1 MKDGLYWVQQLKEQ
15 KVSRTE
21 LLKDIEKKVQKL
33 NPKINGFVT
42 FDSQKA
48 EATYQK
54 NKQQDTLFAGLPFPL
69 KMLGQEKAGWSATA
83 GSQLFKNS
91 TATTTSNFVK
101 QAETIGLMP
110 LGQTNAPEF
119 GFKNITDPALYGPAR
134 NPWNLEHSPGG
145 SSGGA
150 AAVVASGIVPIA
162 GASDGGGSIRIPAS
176 FSGLIGLKPSRGSMP
191 VGPEGWR
198 GWQGASIDFALTI
211 SMRDTKALFY
221 GLRGSHSGAPYQA
234 PLAEWQTH
242 TKKQRLKIA
251 LCTASPIGS
260 RISPEA
266 TQAAKQAAD
275 FLAAAGHEI
284 IEIPYPV
291 DGAALIRSYY
301 QMNGAETTAMMNS
314 IQQGLGRPIRKEEI
328 EPFSWT
334 MHQFGQKIP
343 AATYVHSLQL
353 WDQAAVT
360 MEELFQKF
368 DLFLSPTTAFSAPKI
383 NEDLQS
389 EHIRQRMEQA
399 AELTEAELAELIYD
413 YFDKSLQ
420 LTPYTQLA
428 NLTGQPAI
436 SLPTHVTATGLPLGI
451 QLLAARGREDLLFQV
466 GEQFEQEGKFKLPES
481 YR

>member
-1 MKDGLYWVQQLKEQ
+1 
-15 KVSRTE
+15 
-21 LLKDIEKKVQKL
+21 
-33 NPKINGFVT
+33 
-42 FDSQKA
+42 
-48 EATYQK
+48 
-54 NKQQDTLFAGLPFPL
+54 
-69 KMLGQEKAGWSATA
+69 
-83 GSQLFKNS
+83 
-91 TATTTSNFVK
+91 
-101 QAETIGLMP
+101 
-110 LGQTNAPEF
+110 
-119 GFKNITDPALYGPAR
+119 
-134 NPWNLEHSPGG
+134 
-145 SSGGA
+145 
-150 AAVVASGIVPIA
+150 
-162 GASDGGGSIRIPAS
+162 
-176 FSGLIGLKPSRGSMP
+176 
-191 VGPEGWR
+191 
-198 GWQGASIDFALTI
+198 
-211 SMRDTKALFY
+211 
-221 GLRGSHSGAPYQA
+221 
-234 PLAEWQTH
+234 
-242 TKKQRLKIA
+242 
-251 LCTASPIGS
+251 
-260 RISPEA
+260 
-266 TQAAKQAAD
+266 

-389 EHIRQRMEQA
+389 EHIRQRMAQA

-428 NLTGQPAI
+428 NLTG
-436 SLPTHVTATGLPLGI
+436 
-451 QLLAARGREDLLFQV
+451 
-466 GEQFEQEGKFKLPES
+466 
-481 YR
+481 

>member
-1 MKDGLYWVQQLKEQ
+1 M
-15 KVSRTE
+15 VS
-21 LLKDIEKKVQKL
+21 
-33 NPKINGFVT
+33 NGRL
-42 FDSQKA
+42 
-48 EATYQK
+48 AT
-54 NKQQDTLFAGLPFPL
+54 
-69 KMLGQEKAGWSATA
+69 
-83 GSQLFKNS
+83 FKNS

-221 GLRGSHSGAPYQA
+221 GLRGSHSGAPTKR
-234 PLAEWQTH
+234 PWQNGKH
-242 TKKQRLKIA
+242 TLKTTAKIA

-260 RISPEA
+260 LISPEA

-314 IQQGLGRPIRKEEI
+314 IQQGLRRPIRKEEI
-328 EPFSWT
+328 ESFHGPCINLA
-334 MHQFGQKIP
+334 KR
-343 AATYVHSLQL
+343 
-353 WDQAAVT
+353 
-360 MEELFQKF
+360 FQ
-368 DLFLSPTTAFSAPKI
+368 
-383 NEDLQS
+383 
-389 EHIRQRMEQA
+389 
-399 AELTEAELAELIYD
+399 
-413 YFDKSLQ
+413 
-420 LTPYTQLA
+420 
-428 NLTGQPAI
+428 QPPMFI
-436 SLPTHVTATGLPLGI
+436 HYSCGI
-451 QLLAARGREDLLFQV
+451 KQQ
-466 GEQFEQEGKFKLPES
+466 
-481 YR
+481 

>member
-1 MKDGLYWVQQLKEQ
+1 
-15 KVSRTE
+15 
-21 LLKDIEKKVQKL
+21 
-33 NPKINGFVT
+33 
-42 FDSQKA
+42 
-48 EATYQK
+48 
-54 NKQQDTLFAGLPFPL
+54 
-69 KMLGQEKAGWSATA
+69 
-83 GSQLFKNS
+83 
-91 TATTTSNFVK
+91 
-101 QAETIGLMP
+101 
-110 LGQTNAPEF
+110 
-119 GFKNITDPALYGPAR
+119 
-134 NPWNLEHSPGG
+134 
-145 SSGGA
+145 
-150 AAVVASGIVPIA
+150 
-162 GASDGGGSIRIPAS
+162 
-176 FSGLIGLKPSRGSMP
+176 
-191 VGPEGWR
+191 
-198 GWQGASIDFALTI
+198 
-211 SMRDTKALFY
+211 
-221 GLRGSHSGAPYQA
+221 
-234 PLAEWQTH
+234 
-242 TKKQRLKIA
+242 
-251 LCTASPIGS
+251 
-260 RISPEA
+260 
-266 TQAAKQAAD
+266 
-275 FLAAAGHEI
+275 
-284 IEIPYPV
+284 
-291 DGAALIRSYY
+291 
-301 QMNGAETTAMMNS
+301 MNGAETTAMMNS

-389 EHIRQRMEQA
+389 EHIRQRMVQA